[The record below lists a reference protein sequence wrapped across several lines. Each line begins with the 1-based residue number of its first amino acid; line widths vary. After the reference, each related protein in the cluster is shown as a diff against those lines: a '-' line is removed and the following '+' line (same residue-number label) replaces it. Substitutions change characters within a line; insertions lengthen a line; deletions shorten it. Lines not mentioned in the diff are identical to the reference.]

1 MTKADPTDKPR
12 AQLSFPPFAIELV
25 CPFLLVEILLLSLGF
40 VASILG

>member
-12 AQLSFPPFAIELV
+12 AQLSFPLFPIELD
-25 CPFLLVEILLLSLGF
+25 CPLLFVEILLLSLGF